1 MWTFEIQLWFEIIQV
16 IMIIELLS
24 INGNWIINIKEIE
37 LQIKN
42 EILYYLYDIN
52 IHKSSYKE

>member
-1 MWTFEIQLWFEIIQV
+1 
-16 IMIIELLS
+16 MIIEILS
-24 INGNWIINIKEIE
+24 IIGNWIINNKEIE